1 MSPRRRC
8 VRHVPIKLGKNVFLY
23 ALFPYKLTE
32 FHQNRPFFGPF
43 SEHDAS
49 KRPLRGN
56 FMISGA
62 YKTGKTRRFIG
73 PILKKWLLKEV
84 GDGRDRRC
92 PTKSGMTKVGSSDP
106 GTVAGATIAGQGV
119 SGQKS
124 PLKMNGLLR
133 LLLLRRLCVRR
144 FDFLLEFED
153 G

>member
-32 FHQNRPFFGPF
+32 FRQNRPFFGPF

-56 FMISGA
+56 FLISGA
-62 YKTGKTRRFIG
+62 YKSGKKHCFIG
-73 PILKKWLLKEV
+73 PILKKRLLKEV
-84 GDGRDRRC
+84 GDGRVRKR
-92 PTKSGMTKVGSSDP
+92 PTKSGMTKVGASDP
-106 GTVAGATIAGQGV
+106 GTVAGTTIAGQGV

-133 LLLLRRLCVRR
+133 LLLLRGLCVRR